1 MTKNAYFFGGN
12 EDIDS
17 LRLAFL
23 SIHSSPV
30 GKAGSKDTGGMSTYL
45 RGLSGAL
52 AGKGHRVDIFTR
64 QECAGVERVEQ
75 IAPRVRIISID
86 DGQGKLDKYDIFPY
100 SDLLAKRIIDLCE
113 RDKLEYDLIFS
124 HYWISGCVGRR
135 IKKSWGLP
143 HLIMFH
149 TLGKVK
155 NEACPGEAEPPVRLR
170 EEERLALECEA
181 VITAAQLEKENV
193 LRCFNLPAGRIVV
206 IPSGVDRNLF
216 NPEAANRVKLSFLK
230 ELLKDDYKIIL
241 AVGRIEPVKGFEL
254 AVETLALTVKKEKV
268 RLLIAGGDSSSTKK
282 VQSLMEKAE
291 KLGVGDYLFFAGL
304 VDHERMPLYYRA
316 ASATIIPS
324 FYESFGLTA
333 LESVACGTPI
343 VASPVGIMPELFDQ
357 GNQNGAAGYL
367 VGGRNPTLW
376 ANALQKILSQT
387 IPLDASEISCL
398 MEPYDWD
405 KIADSF
411 VDHIFQLK

>member
-1 MTKNAYFFGGN
+1 M
-12 EDIDS
+12 
-17 LRLAFL
+17 
-23 SIHSSPV
+23 

-64 QECAGVERVEQ
+64 QECAGEERVEQ
-75 IAPRVRIISID
+75 ISPRVRIISID
-86 DGQGKLDKYDIFPY
+86 DGQGMLDKYDIFPY
-100 SDLLAKRIIDLCE
+100 SELLAKRINDFRG
-113 RDKLEYDLIFS
+113 RDKLRYDLIFS
-124 HYWISGCVGRR
+124 HYWVSGCVGRML
-135 IKKSWGLP
+135 KESWGLP

-149 TLGKVK
+149 TLGIVK

-181 VITAAQLEKENV
+181 VITAAQLEKDNV
-193 LRCFNLPAGRIVV
+193 LRCFNLPAGRVKV

-216 NPEAANRVKLSFLK
+216 NPEAEKRGKLPFLK

-254 AVETLALTVKKEKV
+254 AVETLALTAKTEKV
-268 RLLIAGGDSSSTKK
+268 RLLIAGGDGSSIKK
-282 VQSLMEKAE
+282 VQSLIEKAE
-291 KLGVGDYLFFAGL
+291 KLGVGDCLFFAGL
-304 VDHERMPLYYRA
+304 VDHEQMPFYYRA

-333 LESVACGTPI
+333 LESVACGTPF
-343 VASPVGIMPELFDQ
+343 VASPVGVMPELFDKGKQ
-357 GNQNGAAGYL
+357 TGAAGHL
-367 VGGRNPTLW
+367 VEGRNPTLW
-376 ANALQKILSQT
+376 ADALQKILSQS
-387 IPLDASEISCL
+387 ISLDASEISYL

-411 VDHIFQLK
+411 VDHILQLK